1 MVTSLAQDVTRLIDV
16 HKAKNEGNATSYHNA
31 VVKTH
36 ESVMEKIKQIQSTL
50 DHITHTNAFMLMI
63 INRSIDFT
71 KVSNGFKLE
80 PRSEVVQLR
89 EVLDIPIKCMRDMQN
104 RIKIMLNPIS
114 DQIAAGIVT
123 DRQWLLDN
131 VLCMLGNA
139 VKYSLYGVVRVTV
152 SLESNG
158 NEVFQQHLAEHS
170 LVFEFE
176 DTGVGVSAHE
186 KKELFVSILQTK
198 RSSGGTG
205 LGTLIYV
212 CIEYILLIC
221 YLQVCI
227 RWPNVSMPSTE
238 PTASRR
244 ARTMLQAHGSGS
256 VSPTSL
262 TSS

>member
-1 MVTSLAQDVTRLIDV
+1 MVTSLAQDVIKLIDAHSV
-16 HKAKNEGNATSYHNA
+16 KHESNTTNYHMT

-36 ESVMEKIKQIQSTL
+36 DTVLEKIHQIQSTL
-50 DHITHTNAFMLMI
+50 DHITHTNTFMLMI
-63 INRSIDFT
+63 INRCIDFT

-89 EVLDIPIKCMRDMQN
+89 ELLDIPIKCMRDMQN
-104 RIKIMLNPIS
+104 RIKIQLNPVS
-114 DQIAAGIVT
+114 DQIAQGIVT

-139 VKYSLYGVVRVTV
+139 VKYSHYGTVKVTV

-158 NEVFQQHLAEHS
+158 CEVFQKHLAEFS

-176 DTGVGVSAHE
+176 DTGSGVSPQE

-205 LGTLIYV
+205 LGK
-212 CIEYILLIC
+212 C
-221 YLQVCI
+221 YF
-227 RWPNVSMPSTE
+227 
-238 PTASRR
+238 
-244 ARTMLQAHGSGS
+244 S
-256 VSPTSL
+256 V
-262 TSS
+262 